1 MIYKRVV
8 AGLRAQNWLAI
19 SIELAIVIFGVFIG
33 TQVANWNEERLERRQ
48 TQRMLVRLQPELDNL
63 LDFHASARAYYA
75 TTRAHATT
83 AFAGWQGEPTVSDSD
98 FVIAAYQASQ
108 IYATPVNV
116 TIWATIFGA
125 DRLRT
130 IDDTRL
136 RDNLAAFMSAD
147 TSQIQM
153 SAVDTPYRRNVRR
166 VIPVEVQDAI
176 RKRCGD
182 RISSENTQFT
192 VLPESCDLEIPPA
205 DAAAAAAAL
214 RAQPAL
220 VDDLRWH
227 TAAIASFLEAVAAFE
242 VQIKDLKQQLDAAG

>member
-33 TQVANWNEERLERRQ
+33 TQVANWNEERLERRH

-63 LDFHASARAYYA
+63 LDFHASARSYYA
-75 TTRAHATT
+75 TTRAYATT
-83 AFAGWQGEPTVSDSD
+83 AFAGWQGEPRVSDSD

-108 IYATPVNV
+108 IYATPVDV

-130 IDDTRL
+130 IDDARL
-136 RDNLAAFMSAD
+136 RDKLAAFMSAD

-153 SAVDTPYRRNVRR
+153 SAVDTPYRKNVRR

-176 RKRCGD
+176 RSQCGD
-182 RISSENTQFT
+182 RISPDNTQFNF
-192 VLPESCDLEIPPA
+192 LPETCDLAISPA
-205 DAAAAAAAL
+205 EAAVAAAAL

-220 VDDLRWH
+220 VEDLRWH
-227 TAAIASFLEAVAAFE
+227 TAAIAAFLAAAEQFE
-242 VQIKDLKQQLDAAG
+242 VQITDLKKQLDAAG